1 MSNETVTLA
10 GFAAGLKY
18 DDIPEPVRRRARDYI
33 ADTIAVMIFGRD
45 LPWSRMIIDYARAMG
60 SGGNSRIMGDG
71 AAPVQAP
78 FAALA
83 NGSLA
88 HAFEQDGPTWPST
101 GVHPGATMVSAGLA
115 MAQER
120 GFSGRDFMTAFVAG
134 AEVMIRIARATKHSN
149 EARGFHA
156 PGTTGPF
163 GAAVACGKM
172 MGFDAEQM
180 TNALGIAGELAC
192 GLVEFSRSGTG
203 AMVKRLHFGRAA
215 EGGVLAANLAERGF
229 TGPVTIIEGE
239 CGFLKVYCDE
249 YDMSQLTRAL
259 GSDWLTACVS
269 MKRYA
274 CHSTG
279 HTPVQAIID
288 FKKNDGLKA
297 ADVESVTVEVGKK
310 ELSRHNIRDPKD
322 VMLGQY
328 SVPFCVAVALLGD
341 ANDPRTFR
349 DADVDDPKLKA
360 MMARIELV
368 PLAGERPTPI
378 ATTTTV
384 KTRDGRTLKTTVTG
398 YKGTPHDPFTRDE
411 LREKFLTLTRHC
423 GAGKMTEMF
432 DRLQAIESEASLD
445 WVSA

>member
-10 GFAAGLKY
+10 TFAAGLKY
-18 DDIPEPVRRRARDYI
+18 DDIPEPVRQRARDYI
-33 ADTIAVMIFGRD
+33 ADTLAVMIFGRD
-45 LPWSRMIIDYARAMG
+45 LPWSRIIIDYARAMG
-60 SGGNSRIMGDG
+60 SGGRSRIMGDG
-71 AAPVQAP
+71 DAPVQAP

-115 MAQER
+115 VAQER
-120 GFSGRDFMTAFVAG
+120 GFSGRDFLTAFTAG

-149 EARGFHA
+149 ETRGFHA

-163 GAAVACGKM
+163 GAAVACGKLL
-172 MGFDAEQM
+172 GFDKERM
-180 TNALGIAGELAC
+180 TNALGIAGSLSS

-203 AMVKRLHFGRAA
+203 AMVKRLHFGHAA

-229 TGPVTIIEGE
+229 TGPTTIIEGE
-239 CGFLKVYCDE
+239 CGFLRVYCNE
-249 YDMSQLTRAL
+249 WDMSQLTREL
-259 GSDWLTACVS
+259 GTDWLTACVS

-288 FKKNDGLKA
+288 FKKNDGLTA
-297 ADVESVTVEVGKK
+297 ADVASVTVEVGKK
-310 ELSRHNIRDPKD
+310 ELSRHNIHDPKD
-322 VMLGQY
+322 VMMGQY

-341 ANDPRTFR
+341 ASDPRTFR
-349 DADVDDPKLKA
+349 DADVDDPQLKS

-368 PLAGERPTPI
+368 PLTGERPTPI

-384 KTRDGRTLKTTVTG
+384 KTTDGRTLKATVTG
-398 YKGTPHDPFTRDE
+398 FKGTPHNPLSRDE

-423 GAGKMTEMF
+423 GEGKMGEMF
-432 DRLQAIESEASLD
+432 DRLQSIEDEASLD
-445 WVSA
+445 WISV